1 MKKEGFS
8 SSHYE
13 LIKVAPA
20 TAIIL
25 GVPWYFGFLDLIFFV
40 LFATVCF
47 YLFVWKHEIFKGFRE
62 VVIKQLK
69 ERGNT
74 PQELRHKVV
83 GGADYQFHFHVDRHW
98 IRLDFTR
105 RRCTFIRRF
114 LDLGVV

>member
-47 YLFVWKHEIFKGFRE
+47 YLFVWKHEIFKAFRE

-69 ERGNT
+69 ERGILRKNYVIKWWE
-74 PQELRHKVV
+74 ELIINFIFMLIAIGFV
-83 GGADYQFHFHVDRHW
+83 W
-98 IRLDFTR
+98 ISLVEDVRLLDDFW
-105 RRCTFIRRF
+105 I
-114 LDLGVV
+114 

>member
-1 MKKEGFS
+1 MKKEVFS

-69 ERGNT
+69 ERGILRKNYVIKWWE
-74 PQELRHKVV
+74 ELIINFIFMLIAIGFV
-83 GGADYQFHFHVDRHW
+83 W
-98 IRLDFTR
+98 ISLVEDVRLLDDFW
-105 RRCTFIRRF
+105 I
-114 LDLGVV
+114 